1 MNSYDFVFCSLCGNK
16 YSFSSKC
23 CERPTLS
30 SLTNKEVK
38 NFKEQEEINYL
49 KKLIKYCVW
58 CGTKVKWNGGKFI
71 KTCKVC
77 DKNVMGGKLFR
88 LDESLSF
95 CENCGQKVFSRNDNC
110 TCGYLPIQNDNS
122 LLEINSN
129 LIFPY
134 EKKYCKD
141 CGKSIELISDF
152 KEDIVNEETGEV
164 ITVFPHFCNLKSPTY
179 P

>member
-1 MNSYDFVFCSLCGNK
+1 
-16 YSFSSKC
+16 
-23 CERPTLS
+23 
-30 SLTNKEVK
+30 
-38 NFKEQEEINYL
+38 
-49 KKLIKYCVW
+49 
-58 CGTKVKWNGGKFI
+58 
-71 KTCKVC
+71 
-77 DKNVMGGKLFR
+77 MGGKLFR